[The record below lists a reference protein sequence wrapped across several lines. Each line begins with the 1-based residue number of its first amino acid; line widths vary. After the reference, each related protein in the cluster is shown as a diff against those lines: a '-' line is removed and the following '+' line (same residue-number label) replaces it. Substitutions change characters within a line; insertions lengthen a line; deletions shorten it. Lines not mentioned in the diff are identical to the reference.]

1 MIHLLPS
8 LNNNLKQQ
16 TQPCKSPQESLT
28 YQNPGKDKERKKERK
43 KENHQIHKRFPM
55 GSKKKVPFNLQQI
68 SAYAYRKHQELRENW
83 RILESLFANF
93 SINGGTLTNRSDLDE
108 KN

>member
-43 KENHQIHKRFPM
+43 RTTKFTKDFPWVQR
-55 GSKKKVPFNLQQI
+55 KKYHLICNKYQLTHTESIKNFEKI
-68 SAYAYRKHQELRENW
+68 GEYLRACS
-83 RILESLFANF
+83 RTFP
-93 SINGGTLTNRSDLDE
+93 
-108 KN
+108 